1 MAEMLGA
8 FLMKKII
15 FDRRIGGGPDKSPV
29 FIPPKKAPE
38 APKTASVPLT
48 PGNMPTDDTA
58 GSNAAVKDEKRRI
71 LKAMPTATEKEFAG
85 DKAGD
90 RAPVQKK
97 RLLGAGKSGRDT
109 TGAVV

>member
-8 FLMKKII
+8 FLLKKII
-15 FDRRIGGGPDKSPV
+15 SGGPDKSPP
-29 FIPPKKAPE
+29 FIPPPKAPD

-109 TGAVV
+109 TGAAV

>member
-1 MAEMLGA
+1 MAEVLGA
-8 FLMKKII
+8 FLMKQILGK
-15 FDRRIGGGPDKSPV
+15 PDKPPV
-29 FIPPKKAPE
+29 FIPPKKAPD
-38 APKTASVPLT
+38 APKAASVPLT
-48 PGNMPTDDTA
+48 PGNMPTDETA

-90 RAPVQKK
+90 KAPIQKK

>member
-8 FLMKKII
+8 FLMKQIS
-15 FDRRIGGGPDKSPV
+15 GGPDKSPA
-29 FIPPKKAPE
+29 FIPPKKAPD

-85 DKAGD
+85 DKA
-90 RAPVQKK
+90 PIQKK

-109 TGAVV
+109 TGAAV